1 MENRTDEKEFE
12 EELDASVD
20 GVAEDTGS
28 QESEELSPDSIEVL
42 PGDDG
47 DEILMEDYNELND
60 RYLRLAAE
68 YDNYRKRTTREKDD
82 FAKFASTSLM
92 EKLLPVL
99 DTAQRGVEFNE
110 KAQDIEA
117 IKEGMVKV
125 HKMFF
130 EILQKEGLDLI
141 DDKEVPFDI
150 NLHMAVFQ
158 EEREDVE
165 DSLVLEVFEKG
176 YSYKGKVLRPAKVK
190 VSKNSTGKVTK
201 PEQGSLSEAQD
212 S

>member
-1 MENRTDEKEFE
+1 MENRTDETEFE

-20 GVAEDTGS
+20 EVVEDTDS
-28 QESEELSPDSIEVL
+28 EESEELSPDSIEVL

-82 FAKFASTSLM
+82 FAKFASTSLI

-130 EILQKEGLDLI
+130 EVLQKEGLDLI
-141 DDKEVPFDI
+141 DEKEVPFDI

>member
-20 GVAEDTGS
+20 EVLEDTDS
-28 QESEELSPDSIEVL
+28 EESEELSPDSIEVL